1 MTQDRDPRPDYG
13 GWRVAAG
20 LSTVGLT
27 LALSVAIGVGIGWLL
42 DQWLHTRW
50 LVIVFTIVG
59 VMAGF
64 KQLIQALIRFGRE
77 QDASDAARR
86 NQKDETGDG

>member
-1 MTQDRDPRPDYG
+1 
-13 GWRVAAG
+13 
-20 LSTVGLT
+20 
-27 LALSVAIGVGIGWLL
+27 
-42 DQWLHTRW
+42 
-50 LVIVFTIVG
+50 
-59 VMAGF
+59 MAGF